1 MDLKQEVKFLNEIYE
16 TYEDNSIYERYMR
29 NYIYK
34 LIFPFL
40 DLQKNVLEFGCSDG
54 YLTKMISEKVNSI
67 DIVDASKKAII
78 DSKKHFDEK
87 NNANFN
93 ESLFEDYNTSKK
105 YDLVIASYILEHVI
119 SPEIILKKIAE
130 FCHENTL
137 IFIIVPNARA
147 LSRQISLNMNLIDS
161 LYSLTAND
169 LKHGHRRVFDRKSLN
184 QLISN
189 SVFENIYETGIILK
203 LLADFQM
210 DKMLN
215 LQIINDSQ
223 IDALYKLGLEFPDLC
238 GSIFTICK
246 IKK

>member
-1 MDLKQEVKFLNEIYE
+1 MNLKQISVFGKFLIK
-16 TYEDNSIYERYMR
+16 M
-29 NYIYK
+29 
-34 LIFPFL
+34 LI
-40 DLQKNVLEFGCSDG
+40 D
-54 YLTKMISEKVNSI
+54 
-67 DIVDASKKAII
+67 KKANLDIQT
-78 DSKKHFDEK
+78 K
-87 NNANFN
+87 NG
-93 ESLFEDYNTSKK
+93 NTALMHACKQNNIE
-105 YDLVIASYILEHVI
+105 IASYILEHVI

>member
-1 MDLKQEVKFLNEIYE
+1 M
-16 TYEDNSIYERYMR
+16 
-29 NYIYK
+29 
-34 LIFPFL
+34 
-40 DLQKNVLEFGCSDG
+40 
-54 YLTKMISEKVNSI
+54 
-67 DIVDASKKAII
+67 
-78 DSKKHFDEK
+78 
-87 NNANFN
+87 
-93 ESLFEDYNTSKK
+93 
-105 YDLVIASYILEHVI
+105 
-119 SPEIILKKIAE
+119 
-130 FCHENTL
+130 
-137 IFIIVPNARA
+137 PNARA